1 MNLSRSHQTETSPA
15 PRGRLPVRT
24 VIGFVVFLVLG
35 PLVLFLAAGT
45 TDWMMAWVYTG
56 IYLAASVGTR
66 LIAVLSAPDMLH
78 ERAHS
83 LDAADIPQWD
93 RWLMPVVALFGLFV
107 SVLVAGLDHRNGWS
121 AEVTTGVQWV
131 AALLVAAGYLL
142 SSWAFLSNRFFS
154 AMARIQTERN
164 HTVVESGP
172 YRFVRHP
179 GYAGG
184 LLSYLAFPFMLGT
197 LLALIPAVL
206 TGVALILRTA
216 LEDRM
221 LQKGLHGYAEYARRV
236 RSRLIP
242 GVW

>member
-1 MNLSRSHQTETSPA
+1 MNLSRSHQTETSPE

-24 VIGFVVFLVLG
+24 VVGFVVFLVLG

-56 IYLAASVGTR
+56 IYLAASIGTR

-78 ERAHS
+78 ERAQS
-83 LDAADIPQWD
+83 MSAKDIPTWD
-93 RWLMPVVALFGLFV
+93 RWLMPVVALLGMFV
-107 SVLVAGLDHRNGWS
+107 SVLIAGLDHRNGWS
-121 AEVTTGVQWV
+121 PAVSTGVQWA

-142 SSWAFLSNRFFS
+142 ASWAFLSNRFFS

-164 HTVVESGP
+164 HTVIESGP

-184 LLSYLAFPFMLGT
+184 LVSYLALPFMLGT
-197 LLALIPAVL
+197 LWALIPAAL
-206 TGVALILRTA
+206 TGAALILRTA

-221 LQKGLHGYAEYARRV
+221 LQDGLTGYADYARRV